1 MGYPLFTGNS
11 TIESF
16 FTLFTVLIFLIIFY
30 LIKMFKSN
38 VEVDQ
43 TVLQPMASAGGSVKK
58 VIHPKVSVVKEEA
71 AVSKELSTEPAFTL
85 PSAEALGR
93 GPSDSKIID

>member
-1 MGYPLFTGNS
+1 
-11 TIESF
+11 
-16 FTLFTVLIFLIIFY
+16 
-30 LIKMFKSN
+30 MFKSN

-71 AVSKELSTEPAFTL
+71 PTT
-85 PSAEALGR
+85 SAEALGR
-93 GPSDSKIID
+93 GPATNELTKLTNPTTTTEPGLAQAQPVAFTLPSDSKIID

>member
-16 FTLFTVLIFLIIFY
+16 FTLFAVLIFLIIFY

-38 VEVDQ
+38 VEVDHN
-43 TVLQPMASAGGSVKK
+43 SAGGSVKK
-58 VIHPKVSVVKEEA
+58 VKVSVVKEEPTTTA
-71 AVSKELSTEPAFTL
+71 TNELTKLTNPTTTTTEPAFTL
-85 PSAEALGR
+85 PS
-93 GPSDSKIID
+93 DSKIID